1 MPPPCGLGCRFELI
15 RRTTVEGYFQVRLQD
30 RRSLRTGLES
40 TAVALWSVG
49 GFAKPVRGTSKSLW
63 CCNIISTDANRQCM
77 APYDDIHG
85 NSRRPT
91 RQAVGGILPVHL
103 AFEKVLQLTTV
114 LLVCRQGQGRLS
126 FAASLQPLD
135 VSADTATTVFRTR

>member
-1 MPPPCGLGCRFELI
+1 
-15 RRTTVEGYFQVRLQD
+15 
-30 RRSLRTGLES
+30 
-40 TAVALWSVG
+40 
-49 GFAKPVRGTSKSLW
+49 
-63 CCNIISTDANRQCM
+63 M

-103 AFEKVLQLTTV
+103 AFEKALQLTTV

>member
-1 MPPPCGLGCRFELI
+1 
-15 RRTTVEGYFQVRLQD
+15 
-30 RRSLRTGLES
+30 
-40 TAVALWSVG
+40 
-49 GFAKPVRGTSKSLW
+49 
-63 CCNIISTDANRQCM
+63 M

-85 NSRRPT
+85 NSSRPT

-103 AFEKVLQLTTV
+103 AFKTVLQLTTV
-114 LLVCRQGQGRLS
+114 LLVCRQGHGRLS